1 MCVVRVYPP
10 DARTGD
16 DDVDGDGGDGFDEA
30 DEDGDGPGRS
40 SVSSRCSSVFW
51 DKADLEMIDGYN
63 EDDLFAS
70 PLASPVGSEKEPNE
84 TDSSSGLFFWNK

>member
-16 DDVDGDGGDGFDEA
+16 DDVDGDGGDGS
-30 DEDGDGPGRS
+30 DGDGPGKS
-40 SVSSRCSSVFW
+40 SVSSRCSSGFLDRV
-51 DKADLEMIDGYN
+51 DLEKIDGYN
-63 EDDLFAS
+63 EVDLFAS

-84 TDSSSGLFFWNK
+84 TDSSSDFFRNK